1 MHLPAQRQAEGG
13 ACQRILWHRL
23 AQLNPPPVD
32 TRTHTQ
38 CGQTR
43 TVVMHVSV
51 TGPIARVSVRPRK
64 TRIRLCVCVC
74 ACDTECGKHT
84 GRIVVPALRARC
96 YPYRRRCI
104 AQARTDAYSGYA
116 CLRIPCIL
124 PPDRRHTPRL
134 LSTVPDHSHQ
144 CGSRRPCCPRIQCR
158 VSRHPG

>member
-104 AQARTDAYSGYA
+104 AHARTAA
-116 CLRIPCIL
+116 
-124 PPDRRHTPRL
+124 
-134 LSTVPDHSHQ
+134 
-144 CGSRRPCCPRIQCR
+144 
-158 VSRHPG
+158 